1 MNTYSHANLHPCA
14 AVRDGDWVV
23 IAIHK
28 DTIKN
33 AVEFNPEL
41 EHYDE
46 ASGDYIPARI
56 TDLDKFVDDL
66 VDELNREEEDGGTLI
81 TTAFDRASVNACE
94 NGSDAILIGDE

>member
-1 MNTYSHANLHPCA
+1 MNTYSHANRHPCG

-41 EHYDE
+41 DHYDE
-46 ASGDYIPARI
+46 ESGYLPAKI
-56 TDLDKFVDDL
+56 TDLDQFVDDL
-66 VDELNREEEDGGTLI
+66 IDELNREEEDGGTLI
-81 TTAFDRASVNACE
+81 TAALDKASVNAYE
-94 NGSDAILIGDE
+94 NGSDAILIDDE